1 MNRPAHRLIRC
12 ALGLAGAASIAFWLA
27 SAPVAA
33 APQSGGPQGG
43 GQQGGGQQGGAQSAG
58 SSSGGLTNVIYACVQ
73 TPPPAD
79 RDGRRDRDDRRDD
92 NGRLG
97 QVRIVGPN
105 DRCLRNETKIEWN
118 ITGPQGPQG
127 IQGPIGPM
135 GPQGPQGLTGP
146 EGSQGP
152 QGAQGPQGNGL
163 DTAAI
168 TGQLVGCSGTSFAG
182 ATVYLEGRSFSAI
195 TGATGQFEIDYVP
208 AGTYVLDIEQNGQL
222 VASVNTGAVA
232 AGQTVALGQIQTV
245 DFNTDNNNCGA
256 CGTVCGSGT
265 TCQSGACTAPVVCSG
280 HGQQVNGVCECYSGY
295 TGSDCSQTSAANCS
309 GHGVSVNGICECYS
323 GYTGSD
329 CSTQAAVPVDCVVSA
344 FGPWSACSAACGG
357 GTQTQTRTVIVA
369 PSGGGTPCP
378 VLYETQS
385 CNTQPCVTYSWSA
398 GAWSVCSVACGGG
411 LQTRTVQCIDS
422 NGNVVNSSDCAG
434 LAAPATSQTCNT
446 QACPAPFK

>member
-1 MNRPAHRLIRC
+1 MFDTGVSADMNRPAHRLIRC

-58 SSSGGLTNVIYACVQ
+58 SSSGGSTNVIYACVQ

-295 TGSDCSQTSAANCS
+295 TGSDCS
-309 GHGVSVNGICECYS
+309 
-323 GYTGSD
+323 
-329 CSTQAAVPVDCVVSA
+329 TQAAVPVDCVVSA